1 MKKWILLFW
10 VLMMTAT
17 GALADTAPV
26 KMAVPPEAI
35 TTQAEGELEDYG
47 LTFPADMP
55 LAARNFVRFARAE
68 FEKNGGARLPKCNEY
83 TRWYYHDKREIG
95 WCSVFQL
102 YCAYHS
108 GLQLVRYRQDTEVQ
122 PGSIITTSGAGGVF
136 PGDLLIGR
144 VDSVERSNADSS
156 YYAILTPY
164 VDVTE
169 VTDVF
174 VVTDFDGKGDVTTG
188 LPETNNKDE
197 EDPAQT
203 ASKGNE

>member
-10 VLMMTAT
+10 VLMMTAA

-108 GLQLVRYRQDTEVQ
+108 GLQLVRYRQDIEVQ
-122 PGSIITTSGAGGVF
+122 PRDGGARGQRA
-136 PGDLLIGR
+136 PRL
-144 VDSVERSNADSS
+144 
-156 YYAILTPY
+156 
-164 VDVTE
+164 
-169 VTDVF
+169 
-174 VVTDFDGKGDVTTG
+174 
-188 LPETNNKDE
+188 
-197 EDPAQT
+197 
-203 ASKGNE
+203 

>member
-10 VLMMTAT
+10 VLMMTAA

-95 WCSVFQL
+95 WCSVFQI

-108 GLQLVRYRQDTEVQ
+108 GLQLVRYKRYR
-122 PGSIITTSGAGGVF
+122 GAAGRLHLRDGGARGQRA
-136 PGDLLIGR
+136 PRL
-144 VDSVERSNADSS
+144 
-156 YYAILTPY
+156 
-164 VDVTE
+164 
-169 VTDVF
+169 
-174 VVTDFDGKGDVTTG
+174 
-188 LPETNNKDE
+188 
-197 EDPAQT
+197 
-203 ASKGNE
+203 